1 MVTRDLRQQ
10 TLHVLLNRLYSKEF
24 KQRLG
29 AVFLFKK
36 VIMGYTKESLSI
48 NVVSLRKFVHKRYS
62 DNEFRR
68 II

>member
-29 AVFLFKK
+29 AVFSFQK
-36 VIMGYTKESLSI
+36 
-48 NVVSLRKFVHKRYS
+48 S
-62 DNEFRR
+62 DYG
-68 II
+68 IY